1 MVLSLHHVH
10 MKTPDPKKTI
20 QYYIDNFGATIKGE
34 MNGGYMLDLHGLQI
48 NVTTI
53 MATQNHH
60 QYHGIEHLAVETTDF
75 TATMAQPHKV
85 GGE

>member
-20 QYYIDNFGATIKGE
+20 QYYIDNFGATNKGE

-53 MATQNHH
+53 MATHASSTTPDSV
-60 QYHGIEHLAVETTDF
+60 LARF
-75 TATMAQPHKV
+75 R
-85 GGE
+85 